1 MLQLIPKDGSR
12 MTTSDLVDKFYG
24 KNAPYNGQQI
34 VMGAVRRL
42 VDKTALMNG
51 NCRVFKSERAGPK
64 PVEVWVHA
72 KKRRQRAS
80 A

>member
-1 MLQLIPKDGSR
+1 
-12 MTTSDLVDKFYG
+12 MTTSDLVESFYG
-24 KNAPYNGQQI
+24 GNAPYNGQQI

-42 VDKTALMNG
+42 VEKTALMNG
-51 NCRVFKSERAGPK
+51 DSRVLKSERAGPK
-64 PVEVWVHA
+64 PIEVWVHA